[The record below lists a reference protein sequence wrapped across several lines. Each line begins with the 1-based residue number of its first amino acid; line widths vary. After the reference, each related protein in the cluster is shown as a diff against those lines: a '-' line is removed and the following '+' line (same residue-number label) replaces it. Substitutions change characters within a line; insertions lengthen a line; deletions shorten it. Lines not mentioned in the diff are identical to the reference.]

1 MKASTE
7 HPVYSARIVK
17 SNGTTYRLKDI
28 TTDLIVSHPK
38 GELAEK
44 AVATLVDVKV
54 GNDLLRNLI
63 ALQDKV
69 YINAD
74 TGSGESEV
82 FRGLVWERDFSYD
95 ADTDEINIVCYN
107 RLIYM
112 QKSKD
117 NFFAKS
123 GKTTKSLVETLANK
137 WGFKISFK
145 YKSITHGKLTFH
157 NESVADI
164 LISILDEVKKKK
176 GVGYVIRM
184 SGDTIVIET
193 EGSNKTVYKLVE
205 KKNAISTS
213 FKETMDGMVTK
224 VLIVKAETTDETD
237 NSEQSIV
244 ELAKSYMES
253 DPSLSYADAIA
264 KAKEKVN
271 GSSGSGETGNYLT
284 VTSVSK
290 NTSKYG
296 TLQQIITISKD
307 ENLSEAKEEANQTL
321 EDNATPQ
328 KEYDIKSVDVP
339 WVKKGDQIY
348 ITAGSLNGYYIVD
361 SVEHDTLN
369 YIMYLEVSKYE

>member
-38 GELAEK
+38 DELAEK

-54 GNDLLRNLI
+54 GKEQLRNLI
-63 ALQDKV
+63 AVQDKV
-69 YINAD
+69 YINAN

-95 ADTDEINIVCYN
+95 ADTDEINIVCYD

-112 QKSKD
+112 HKSKD

-123 GKTTKSLVETLANK
+123 GKTTKALVETLAKK

-176 GVGYVIRM
+176 GVGYAIRM

-193 EGSNKTVYKLVE
+193 EGSNKTVYKLAE

-224 VLIVKAETTDETD
+224 VLIVKAETVNDE
-237 NSEQSIV
+237 
-244 ELAKSYMES
+244 
-253 DPSLSYADAIA
+253 
-264 KAKEKVN
+264 
-271 GSSGSGETGNYLT
+271 ETGNYLT

-321 EDNATPQ
+321 ADNATPK
-328 KEYDIKSVDVP
+328 KEHEIKAVDVP

-361 SVEHDTLN
+361 GVEHDTLN